1 MNEKRKAIRLNEGNE
16 VAVTI
21 VSAGDKFLKGKTFYN
36 HSRDISVSG
45 SRIKANIFLP
55 VNTLLKIEMK
65 LETFH
70 QMVSVLGKVK
80 WTKVVFGNESF
91 EAGVE
96 FMNTPGD
103 VTKKLGDYI
112 SMKQKFSTLYSF

>member
-16 VAVTI
+16 VAVTV
-21 VSAGDKFLKGKTFYN
+21 VSAADKVLKGRTFYN
-36 HSRDISVSG
+36 HSRDISTSG

-55 VNTLLKIEMK
+55 VNTLLRIEMK

-70 QMVSVLGKVK
+70 QMVNVLGKVR
-80 WTKVVFGNESF
+80 WTKVVFGDESF

-96 FMNTPGD
+96 FLNTPGD
-103 VTKKLGDYI
+103 VTKKLADYI
-112 SMKQKFSTLYSF
+112 SMKQKFCKLYS